1 MPVMVLV
8 LTAAMLA
15 SATDPPTDNAIKPV
29 TFKSAKTLYDLEQ
42 CLTSKLSEV
51 GEVVTVHTDFG
62 QITIVLRDVPGG
74 PMTIDVAPPDV
85 TITSRFLPETR
96 SLVAACL

>member
-1 MPVMVLV
+1 MPLGLI

-15 SATDPPTDNAIKPV
+15 GATDTPAVNAIKPI
-29 TFKSAKTLYDLEQ
+29 TFKSSKTLYDIEQ

-96 SLVAACL
+96 PLVTACI